1 MTRGHFTSGLTSR
14 LVLTGLL
21 CWALAGTAYAVLRLT
36 FGERPV
42 GIHVRWAPTIDDV
55 ARHQLEQRYQLAR
68 AELRE
73 DRTFRYALTD
83 RSRDNIRNLV
93 LDPAVEDTHW
103 IDRTAFRVGDAAPWL
118 PYMTPSP
125 GIPMGLE
132 FLSVLGF
139 LGGFASISLWFL
151 EREDVPPSQPCV
163 ILDHGTETAVNKGNF
178 TSGLTSRLV
187 LTGLLC
193 WALAGTAYTV
203 LRLTFGERPVGI
215 HVRWAPTID
224 DVARLQLEQ
233 RYQLARAEL
242 REDRTFRYALTDR
255 SRDNIRNLVLDPA
268 VEDTHEIDRTAF
280 RVGDAAPWLPYVTP
294 SPGIPMGLEFLSV
307 LGFLSGL
314 ASISLGFLER
324 TDYRVF
330 SPVVATVNRRLRLRG
345 VIQDLMFAAV
355 ALFGIA
361 LIATGSITFGSVL
374 GNYAYPVEESNLSVR
389 SLLILALIL
398 PAALAGVHYGNRW
411 IDSRQELV
419 LALWFI
425 LGTGAVFTIRWLSPF
440 SLGAVVQSDRANSF
454 YSPTL
459 TYSAL
464 QFLSQFEQIVPSL
477 PFHAATNLPG
487 KVLLFHLLQTVT
499 DSPQVMGALIV
510 VIANL
515 AALILFY
522 IVKQLSQNGSVA
534 LMSFVLCLFLPAR
547 LGFLPLLNTVSPVLI
562 LAAFWLLLKALES
575 QSRAIYGLLGGSL
588 YVVLL
593 FEPLPLVM
601 GLLFAAMV
609 LRAVATRA
617 LPWTRAV
624 EICVLTA
631 AGFVATHVVFVALF
645 DFDLLQAFRVAFAD
659 AVNFN
664 REAGRPYSVWLFAN
678 LKETFLAMGIAQAL
692 FLALVVL
699 HLARTLCRAVTSRQS
714 SLGTCPLET
723 PVVFTLALVGA
734 LAFLDLAGVNRGE
747 VTRLWIFLFCFMTA
761 TTAWFIDRW
770 QQPWRFQL
778 ILTLTLL
785 QVVVQSEIVW
795 FFDSLG

>member
-1 MTRGHFTSGLTSR
+1 M
-14 LVLTGLL
+14 
-21 CWALAGTAYAVLRLT
+21 
-36 FGERPV
+36 
-42 GIHVRWAPTIDDV
+42 
-55 ARHQLEQRYQLAR
+55 
-68 AELRE
+68 
-73 DRTFRYALTD
+73 
-83 RSRDNIRNLV
+83 
-93 LDPAVEDTHW
+93 
-103 IDRTAFRVGDAAPWL
+103 
-118 PYMTPSP
+118 
-125 GIPMGLE
+125 
-132 FLSVLGF
+132 
-139 LGGFASISLWFL
+139 
-151 EREDVPPSQPCV
+151 EDVPPSQPCV
-163 ILDHGTETAVNKGNF
+163 ILDHGTETAVNRGHF
-178 TSGLTSRLV
+178 TSGLASRLAV
-187 LTGLLC
+187 TGLLC
-193 WALAGTAYTV
+193 WALAGTAYAV
-203 LRLTFGERPVGI
+203 LRLAFGERPVSI
-215 HVRWAPTID
+215 HVRWAPIIND
-224 DVARLQLEQ
+224 AVRLQLEQ

-242 REDRTFRYALTDR
+242 REDRTFVYALTDR
-255 SRDNIRNLVLDPA
+255 SRNNIRNLVLDPA

-280 RVGDAAPWLPYVTP
+280 RVGYFAPRLPYVTP
-294 SPGIPMGLEFLSV
+294 SPGIPVGLEFLSV
-307 LGFLSGL
+307 LGFLGGL
-314 ASISLGFLER
+314 ASISLGLLER
-324 TDYRVF
+324 AGYRVRA
-330 SPVVATVNRRLRLRG
+330 PVMRFLP
-345 VIQDLMFAAV
+345 DLTLAAV
-355 ALFGIA
+355 ALLGIA
-361 LIATGSITFGSVL
+361 FIATGNVTFGSVL
-374 GNYAYPVEESNLSVR
+374 GNWVYPIEESDLSVR
-389 SLLILALIL
+389 GLLILALLL
-398 PAALAGVHYGNRW
+398 PTTLAGVHYGNRW

-425 LGTGAVFTIRWLSPF
+425 FGTGAVFAIRWLYPF
-440 SLGAVVQSDRANSF
+440 SLGVVVQSDEANSF

-464 QFLSQFEQIVPSL
+464 QFLSQFEQIAPAL
-477 PFHAATNLPG
+477 PLHAATNLPG

-499 DSPQVMGALIV
+499 NSPQVMGALIV

-547 LGFLPLLNTVSPVLI
+547 LGFLPILNTVSPVLI

-575 QSRAIYGLLGGSL
+575 HSRAIYGLLGGSL
-588 YVVLL
+588 YGVCL

-617 LPWTRAV
+617 LPWIQAV
-624 EICVLTA
+624 EIGVLTA

-699 HLARTLCRAVTSRQS
+699 HLARTLCRAVTSHQS
-714 SLGTCPLET
+714 SLGTCQLENS
-723 PVVFTLALVGA
+723 VVFTLALVGA

-785 QVVVQSEIVW
+785 QVVVQSETVR
-795 FFDSLG
+795 FVVP

>member
-1 MTRGHFTSGLTSR
+1 MELMKPSAHTAAHR
-14 LVLTGLL
+14 LFAAGLL
-21 CWALAGTAYAVLRLT
+21 GLGIAAAAYGALHVT
-36 FGERPV
+36 FGPRPV
-42 GIHVRWAPTIDDV
+42 EIHVRWAPG
-55 ARHQLEQRYQLAR
+55 
-68 AELRE
+68 
-73 DRTFRYALTD
+73 
-83 RSRDNIRNLV
+83 
-93 LDPAVEDTHW
+93 VEDTVRQEAKQRYRLSQGVPSGGRTW
-103 IDRTAFRVGDAAPWL
+103 AYTLNDLSRTNISALVSDAVIEDTNGIDRTALRVSPSASGR
-118 PYMTPSP
+118 PYPTSHQW
-125 GIPMGLE
+125 IPRSLQGVTILGL
-132 FLSVLGF
+132 F
-139 LGGFASISLWFL
+139 I
-151 EREDVPPSQPCV
+151 
-163 ILDHGTETAVNKGNF
+163 
-178 TSGLTSRLV
+178 GLI
-187 LTGLLC
+187 G
-193 WALAGTAYTV
+193 
-203 LRLTFGERPVGI
+203 
-215 HVRWAPTID
+215 
-224 DVARLQLEQ
+224 
-233 RYQLARAEL
+233 
-242 REDRTFRYALTDR
+242 
-255 SRDNIRNLVLDPA
+255 
-268 VEDTHEIDRTAF
+268 
-280 RVGDAAPWLPYVTP
+280 
-294 SPGIPMGLEFLSV
+294 
-307 LGFLSGL
+307 
-314 ASISLGFLER
+314 ISLGLLER
-324 TDYRVF
+324 ADYRVL
-330 SPVVATVNRRLRLRG
+330 SGAVNWRPRLRG
-345 VIQDLMFAAV
+345 VIPDLMFAAV

-374 GNYAYPVEESNLSVR
+374 GHWVYPIEESDLSVR
-389 SLLILALIL
+389 ALLVLVLVL
-398 PAALAGVHYGNRW
+398 PAALAGLHYGNRW

-425 LGTGAVFTIRWLSPF
+425 FGTGAVFAIRWLYPF
-440 SLGAVVQSDRANSF
+440 SLGTVVQSDVANSF

-464 QFLSQFEQIVPSL
+464 QFLSQFEQIAPAL
-477 PFHAATNLPG
+477 PLHAAANLPG

-499 DSPQVMGALIV
+499 NSPQAMGALIV

-522 IVKQLSQNGSVA
+522 VVKRLSQNGSVA

-547 LGFLPLLNTVSPVLI
+547 LGFLPILNTVSPVLI

-575 QSRAIYGLLGGSL
+575 HSRAIYGLLGGSL
-588 YVVLL
+588 YGVCL

-617 LPWTRAV
+617 LPWIQAV
-624 EICVLTA
+624 EIGVLTA

-645 DFDLLQAFRVAFAD
+645 DFDLLQAFRVAFAN

-699 HLARTLCRAVTSRQS
+699 HLARTLCRAVTSHQS
-714 SLGTCPLET
+714 SLGTGPLEN

-785 QVVVQSEIVW
+785 QVVVQSETVR
-795 FFDSLG
+795 FVVP